1 MRPFS
6 IWSLD
11 QELCKQS
18 KFKSMFFLLTK
29 LGTNSKIYFGYAFT
43 KSADFCLNMIDNK
56 CQLS

>member
-18 KFKSMFFLLTK
+18 KFKSSFYWQSLAQTQ
-29 LGTNSKIYFGYAFT
+29 IYLGYAFT
-43 KSADFCLNMIDNK
+43 KSAGFCLNMIDNK

>member
-18 KFKSMFFLLTK
+18 KFKSMFFYWQSLAQIQ
-29 LGTNSKIYFGYAFT
+29 IYLGYAFT
-43 KSADFCLNMIDNK
+43 KSADFCLNMINNK